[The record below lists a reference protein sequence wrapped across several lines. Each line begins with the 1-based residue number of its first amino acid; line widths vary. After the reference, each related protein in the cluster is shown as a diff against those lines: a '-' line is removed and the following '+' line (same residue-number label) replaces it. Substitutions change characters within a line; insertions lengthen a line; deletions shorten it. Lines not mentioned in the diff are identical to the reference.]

1 MFNLACAVEKKF
13 LSYSMPTN
21 DLPAFRQATPV
32 EPLPMQKSRT
42 TPRMGVG
49 TYKVFAKR
57 RGLLSRMQPT
67 FLFAETIVELYDISW
82 KPFAV
87 RYGGGFCLEA
97 IIAGKRRFAHDLIRL
112 RALKL
117 RIIHRCF
124 LVEYKKIFVALEG
137 HFVGVEKAGSVGFF
151 DDPFVAKPFSLALH
165 QVHREWHLGKQAHGG
180 VGFRHAPQ
188 LWPKRGEVYGRIPCV
203 ARGAVW
209 RVRKNH
215 VNAIVRQVFNDA

>member
-1 MFNLACAVEKKF
+1 
-13 LSYSMPTN
+13 MPTN

-42 TPRMGVG
+42 TPPRMGVG
-49 TYKVFAKR
+49 TDKVFAKR
-57 RGLLSRMQPT
+57 RGLLSRMQPA
-67 FLFAETIVELYDISW
+67 FPFAETIVELYDISW

-87 RYGGGFCLEA
+87 RHESGFCLDA
-97 IIAGKRRFAHDLIRL
+97 IIAGKRRFAHDLIWL

-117 RIIHRCF
+117 RIIHRRF

-165 QVHREWHLGKQAHGG
+165 QVHREWHLGKQAHSG
-180 VGFRHAPQ
+180 VGFCHTPQ

-203 ARGAVW
+203 ACSPVW
-209 RVRKNH
+209 WVCKNH
-215 VNAIVRQVFNDA
+215 VNTIIRQVFNDT